1 MANRMFGTDGVRG
14 VPGEPP
20 LDSVTIARLGVAIV
34 EDLRPASA
42 GSDAPRIVCGR
53 DTRDSGAWIEAQLA
67 AGIRAA
73 GGAPGSSPAAPVS
86 APPSLLEH
94 AIASAATNNAMIPN
108 ISANLRRII
117 YCLQYGY
124 LGLVSTRVIAYSG
137 PSACGKLSAVDS
149 R

>member
-1 MANRMFGTDGVRG
+1 MRRFSSKAV
-14 VPGEPP
+14 
-20 LDSVTIARLGVAIV
+20 LVTWTFVSNFCTSWY
-34 EDLRPASA
+34 PASPV
-42 GSDAPRIVCGR
+42 GTSL
-53 DTRDSGAWIEAQLA
+53 SSSA
-67 AGIRAA
+67 AAA

-94 AIASAATNNAMIPN
+94 AITSAATNIAMIPT

-117 YCLQYGY
+117 YCLQNGY

-137 PSACGKLSAVDS
+137 PSACGKLSVVDS